1 MGDLLAVTGDMTM
14 KATPGGHRSRNRRQ
28 IASISQ
34 ALALG
39 LIGACGSVHA
49 AYSCADLA
57 TVTTVDSIVTA

>member
-1 MGDLLAVTGDMTM
+1 M

-39 LIGACGSVHA
+39 LIICPLLVYADIGLDLMWTGIVGGTVAYGLHRLRGRGARR
-49 AYSCADLA
+49 
-57 TVTTVDSIVTA
+57 